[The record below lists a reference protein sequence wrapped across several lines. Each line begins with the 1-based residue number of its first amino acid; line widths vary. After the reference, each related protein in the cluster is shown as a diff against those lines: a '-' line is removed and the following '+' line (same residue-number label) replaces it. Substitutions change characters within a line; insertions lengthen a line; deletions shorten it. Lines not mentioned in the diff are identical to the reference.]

1 MKGRYHRKAS
11 IWYENQHTIRLA
23 WKNNEN
29 GNNEHCT
36 TYEQEDFCGILG
48 EHAGKFIWKWLENQI
63 ECLSTTALQIFLIL
77 RTIHKKL
84 KKRKEFNYNPFI
96 GLWKMFMMKEWECYL
111 RWKKK
116 VWKNDD
122 VKNDWILK
130 FARHFSI
137 FHTTSIKYLRNFSQL
152 LLRQFPSTKS
162 LLKNSSQ
169 FLA

>member
-1 MKGRYHRKAS
+1 MILRSVNAIFKILKSFLSKFKYIFWERKK
-11 IWYENQHTIRLA
+11 WNYP
-23 WKNNEN
+23 
-29 GNNEHCT
+29 
-36 TYEQEDFCGILG
+36 
-48 EHAGKFIWKWLENQI
+48 GKFIWKWLENQI

-116 VWKNDD
+116 AWKNDD

-130 FARHFSI
+130 FAKHFSI

-152 LLRQFPSTKS
+152 LLRQFSSTKL

-169 FLA
+169 FFA